1 MDALATLAP
10 LVTNNN
16 NEEVPNDPGK
26 MFIGKEETNTQ
37 MGYLIF
43 MRGRKCVGNLC
54 VCARVCS
61 YDGRGCV

>member
-1 MDALATLAP
+1 MDALATLAT

-37 MGYLIF
+37 IGYFHFYGWQSEL
-43 MRGRKCVGNLC
+43 VGETSS
-54 VCARVCS
+54 AK
-61 YDGRGCV
+61 